1 MATDWQIGLA
11 AHHLNCGGVVAYPTE
26 GVWGLGC
33 LPDDEQAVARIL
45 GLKQRSRTR
54 GLLLV
59 AADISQFAA
68 YLTDITAAQY
78 GRLSEDWPGPVTY
91 LVPDNG
97 EAPDWIVGTHK
108 TVGLRV
114 SDHPLVCSLCRQI
127 GPIVST
133 SANINGHPAALNAL
147 QVRQSFGDLLDM
159 IVPGNLGGQSGPSR
173 IKLLETGEII
183 R

>member
-1 MATDWQIGLA
+1 MATDWQIRLA
-11 AHHLNCGGVVAYPTE
+11 AHRLAYGGVIAYPTE

-33 LPDDEQAVARIL
+33 LPDDGLAVARIL
-45 GLKQRSRTR
+45 ELKRRSRSA

-68 YLTDITAAQY
+68 YLTGLTPARYD
-78 GRLSEDWPGPVTY
+78 RLSEDWPGPVTW

-97 EAPDWIVGTHK
+97 EAPGWITGDHDTL
-108 TVGLRV
+108 GLRV
-114 SDHPLVCSLCRQI
+114 SDHPLVRSLCRRA

-133 SANINGHPAALNAL
+133 SANISGRPAAMNEL
-147 QVRQSFGDLLDM
+147 QVRLTFGNRLDM
-159 IVPGNLGGQSGPSR
+159 IVPGNLGGRSGPSR
-173 IKLLETGEII
+173 IRLLETGEFL